1 MKQVQTEPG
10 ARQAHLTNLSWIAVV
25 FLVVL
30 QFGCASAPST
40 PTCPAGTQ
48 NLPDCPP
55 LNAVVDEDI
64 EYIYDYRTWK
74 SPRELGEDPIAYGMN
89 ADIPIQGALGKVL
102 GPNDEGALDS
112 LAAKLW
118 MIENAEHTIDFGYYI
133 FTPDIVGY
141 ALLGAMCDAV
151 KRGVDVRFM
160 VDSIGSSSTSRTT
173 MAALKSCEN
182 QAGFMR
188 TEAGQTS
195 TRKARVQVMVFN
207 AVSKISTNPNRRSH
221 DKMLIKDGDFHD
233 KALMMTGGR
242 NISLSYYGLT
252 GEGEFDPHMYRD
264 SEILFKPAETKN
276 DETIGEISAAYY
288 TLLFLF
294 KGNKQITLVNT
305 PQAPAMYAEEL
316 RKAKQSL
323 DKIKQFEVLKPHLD
337 HMDDYMSSGF
347 HPSDVLLA
355 HNLGNITN
363 KKVTRNAVEN
373 LEKNPNSILYI
384 LGKISESNNGTET
397 TRIVSPYLFLA
408 RYEDKQGNVLVDEA
422 IEMREW
428 LDEHPEAQ
436 IEIMTNSVLTSDN
449 FPAQSIIDMDMA
461 PRLLLDA
468 ETRDAWLALRAE
480 DEFGGELTSSASWLE
495 QVSHPRLRVYETG
508 RLDSAKIGDGQVNY
522 GKLHAKFFVENDV
535 GFVGTTNLDYRS
547 RLYNSEM
554 GYYFQSGSLA
564 AELDDAFNYLVERSY
579 LWGSPQWLEMRR
591 KTIDAKGMKGW
602 STRHQRKIYKTL
614 KTTGLH
620 WLF

>member
-1 MKQVQTEPG
+1 
-10 ARQAHLTNLSWIAVV
+10 
-25 FLVVL
+25 
-30 QFGCASAPST
+30 
-40 PTCPAGTQ
+40 
-48 NLPDCPP
+48 
-55 LNAVVDEDI
+55 VDEDI

>member
-1 MKQVQTEPG
+1 
-10 ARQAHLTNLSWIAVV
+10 
-25 FLVVL
+25 
-30 QFGCASAPST
+30 
-40 PTCPAGTQ
+40 
-48 NLPDCPP
+48 
-55 LNAVVDEDI
+55 
-64 EYIYDYRTWK
+64 
-74 SPRELGEDPIAYGMN
+74 
-89 ADIPIQGALGKVL
+89 
-102 GPNDEGALDS
+102 
-112 LAAKLW
+112 
-118 MIENAEHTIDFGYYI
+118 
-133 FTPDIVGY
+133 
-141 ALLGAMCDAV
+141 
-151 KRGVDVRFM
+151 
-160 VDSIGSSSTSRTT
+160 
-173 MAALKSCEN
+173 
-182 QAGFMR
+182 
-188 TEAGQTS
+188 
-195 TRKARVQVMVFN
+195 
-207 AVSKISTNPNRRSH
+207 
-221 DKMLIKDGDFHD
+221 
-233 KALMMTGGR
+233 
-242 NISLSYYGLT
+242 
-252 GEGEFDPHMYRD
+252 
-264 SEILFKPAETKN
+264 
-276 DETIGEISAAYY
+276 
-288 TLLFLF
+288 
-294 KGNKQITLVNT
+294 
-305 PQAPAMYAEEL
+305 
-316 RKAKQSL
+316 
-323 DKIKQFEVLKPHLD
+323 
-337 HMDDYMSSGF
+337 
-347 HPSDVLLA
+347 
-355 HNLGNITN
+355 
-363 KKVTRNAVEN
+363 
-373 LEKNPNSILYI
+373 

>member
-160 VDSIGSSSTSRTT
+160 VDSMGSSSTSRTT